1 MGLGASKATS
11 EEQAKIHVVIIG
23 GGYAGVQ
30 AAADLK
36 KAGVRFTIIE
46 PKEYLHH
53 CFAAL
58 RAAVKPGKLFSS
70 RKLKLLNHLSSSF
83 QNLLQK
89 LPFL

>member
-11 EEQAKIHVVIIG
+11 EELAKMHVVIIG

-30 AAADLK
+30 AAVDLK
-36 KAGVRFTIIE
+36 KAGIMFTIIE

-58 RAAVKPGKLFSS
+58 RAAVKPGKLSC
-70 RKLKLLNHLSSSF
+70 RKFKLLNNLSSSIK
-83 QNLLQK
+83 NLLQK